1 MILLKALWY
10 RFHRANPVENI
21 QTTHKWRPQR
31 MEGPQMPTEIKVRG
45 TKFSEGVE
53 VAAGRALNPR
63 INFDKAGLSAPGPAA
78 KATNDANK
86 CQDVLKIIFILHHMR
101 GM

>member
-21 QTTHKWRPQR
+21 QTTHKWRPHR